1 VDTPSSLKK
10 DWILTAE
17 AFDKLL
23 ASLNSDR
30 ESAAR
35 EYETIRRKLITFFE
49 SRDCPIPEDQA
60 DTTINRVA
68 RRITEGV
75 EIYTKDPASYFYGIA
90 RNVLQEYWEEKAKI
104 YAPQEDFSLASHFAE
119 DPHEVKEREVE
130 RLSLEQQMQCLE
142 QCMEGLPEKN
152 RQLIIGYYQGN
163 TNAKIK
169 NRKQLAEQLQIPIN
183 ALRIRALRIREKLEA
198 CLDNCLEQFAG

>member
-35 EYETIRRKLITFFE
+35 EYENIRRKLITFFE
-49 SRDCPIPEDQA
+49 SRDCPTPEDQA

-75 EIYTKDPASYFYGIA
+75 AIYSKDPASYFYGIA
-90 RNVLQEYWEEKAKI
+90 RNVLQEHWEEKARI

-119 DPHEVKEREVE
+119 DPNEVKEKEIE
-130 RLSLEQQMQCLE
+130 RLSFEQQMQCLE
-142 QCMEGLPEKN
+142 QCMEGLPAKN
-152 RQLIIGYYQGN
+152 RELIIGYYQGSSN
-163 TNAKIK
+163 TKIK
-169 NRKQLAEQLQIPIN
+169 SRKQLAEQLQIPIN